1 MDADG
6 RTARSDN
13 ETYYWLALNLVPGIG
28 SVRFSQLL
36 KIFHTPQAVF
46 QASARDLARV
56 PRLPQKTVSALLAF
70 NGFREVEAELD
81 RVHRRGTKLIT
92 LHDPSYPSR
101 LKEIHDPPPLLWVD
115 GGLSPADH
123 TAVAIVGSRG
133 ATEYGREVSFRLA
146 AGLASAGVSV
156 VSGMAL
162 GIDAAAH
169 RGALSVGGRTL
180 AVLGCGVDVVYP
192 APNRDLYREI
202 PRRGAVL
209 SEFSLGTRP
218 EPGYFPV
225 RNRVISGLSLGV
237 VVVEAGERSGAL
249 ITAREALEQN
259 RDVFAVPGRV
269 SSEKNRGSHAL
280 LKQGARLVETAQD
293 ILEEIAPQLE
303 PGAPGPE
310 PAEDPRLSELTEEQ
324 RRLWGALG
332 EDPQHVDQLG
342 RRLNLTP
349 ARLAPLLLEME
360 LSGFIRQLPGM
371 RYTKASQG

>member
-1 MDADG
+1 MVMNADG
-6 RTARSDN
+6 RTAQSDK
-13 ETYYWLALNLVPGIG
+13 EIFHWLALHLVPGIG

-36 KIFHTPQAVF
+36 RHFHTPQAVF
-46 QASARDLARV
+46 QASARDLARI
-56 PRLPQKTVSALLAF
+56 PRLPSKTVTALLSF
-70 NGFREVEAELD
+70 NDFKDVETELD
-81 RVHRRGTKLIT
+81 RVRRRGTKLIT

-115 GGLSPADH
+115 GEFREADQL
-123 TAVAIVGSRG
+123 AVAIVGSRG

-169 RGALSVGGRTL
+169 RGAMSTGGRTL

-192 APNRDLYREI
+192 TPNRDLYQHI
-202 PRRGAVL
+202 PKQGAVL
-209 SEFSLGTRP
+209 SEFRLGTKP
-218 EPGYFPV
+218 EPGFFPV
-225 RNRVISGLSLGV
+225 RNRIISGLSLGV
-237 VVVEAGERSGAL
+237 VVVEAGDRSGAL
-249 ITAREALEQN
+249 ITARLALEQN
-259 RDVFAVPGRV
+259 REVFAVPGRV

-280 LKQGARLVETAQD
+280 LKQGARLVETVQD

-303 PGAPGPE
+303 SGAEKPRPPE
-310 PAEDPRLSELTEEQ
+310 TTHPPDLTEDQ
-324 RRLWGALG
+324 RRLWGVLS
-332 EDPQHVDQLG
+332 EVPLHVDQIG
-342 RRLNLTP
+342 RQLNLTP

-371 RYTKASQG
+371 RYIKA